1 VSGEKKIVASN
12 KSSVAI
18 IGLGPVGSILAA
30 HLANGGFNVVVQDAM
45 PQIREKVKQDGITIS
60 GITKLTAKID
70 KIAESIPRLAE
81 FDPELVFI
89 VTKACYLKDV
99 LPEIKQIYSPKLK
112 VVSFQNGLGN
122 EQAIAEQLGIDT
134 AYRVVIN
141 YAGNLVHPGHAMMNW
156 FQPPNYVGALHK
168 GKYTT
173 DATTKKIADML
184 TKAGLQTAESP
195 NIGEHVWEKGILNAA
210 LCSICAVTG
219 QTMKEAM
226 EYPHSRKLAIQV
238 LEEGLKTA
246 EADGCNFGKD
256 ALAKFTAYLEKGGA
270 HKPSMLIDVE
280 NKRPTEVDF
289 MSGAIVRDGQ
299 KHRIPTP
306 TNSMFT
312 DLLKTIENQ
321 YRKR

>member
-1 VSGEKKIVASN
+1 MATGKLTAAV
-12 KSSVAI
+12 

-30 HLANGGFNVVVQDAM
+30 HLAYSKADVVVQDAM
-45 PQIREKVKQDGITIS
+45 PHIRETVKQDGIIIS
-60 GITKLTAKID
+60 GITQLTAKID
-70 KIAESIPRLAE
+70 KIAESIPSLAKY
-81 FDPELVFI
+81 DPDVVFI

-141 YAGNLVHPGHAMMNW
+141 YAGNLLHPGHAAMNW

-173 DATTKKIADML
+173 DETTKKIADML
-184 TKAGLQTAESP
+184 TAAGLKTAEAP
-195 NIGEHVWEKGILNAA
+195 NIKEHVWEKAILNAA
-210 LCSICAVTG
+210 LCSTCGVTG

-226 EYPHSRKLAIQV
+226 EYPSSRKLALQV
-238 LEEGLKTA
+238 LEEGLQVA
-246 EADGCNFGKD
+246 VADGCNFGSD
-256 ALAKFTAYLEKGGA
+256 ALAKFTAYLEKGGD

-289 MSGAIVRDGQ
+289 MSGAIARFGQ
-299 KHRIPTP
+299 KHKVPTP
-306 TNSMFT
+306 VNSTFT
-312 DLLKTIENQ
+312 ELLKTIENQ
-321 YRKR
+321 YITKR